1 VGLDRL
7 IQYLLDEDQVTPDQI
22 AEARRTQ
29 GFFGGQIGSHIL
41 KLGFVDEASLGK
53 ALSKVTGVPYASG
66 ERLQRASESA
76 LASLDP
82 RTAERLRACPIERDG
97 RTVRI
102 AMLDPCD
109 ALTLAEVRSAT
120 GCEVEPWVTCEYRLY
135 QALEH
140 HYRVNAGRPRAIT
153 LAPPLS
159 RERAPQEPRRESA
172 AAVQADDDGSFGP
185 GLDRRLL
192 DADLG
197 HDEHVATHHGSPLDD
212 VLDAIERVDA
222 NARRVVTPIDPLER
236 LERVLIAAEDRGRIA
251 DAVLGL
257 CAGHA
262 ARSAL
267 FAAGKEGLRLIAGRG
282 RAFETEQIRARTI
295 PAERSTVLGAVIE
308 SRDLFFGVVPPHP
321 ANRELYSALG
331 GRLPSMAMVLPILV
345 KSRVAAL
352 LYLDDEDRPMRRPDI
367 VLMRRVA
374 GKAGVAFEILLLRG
388 KLRKV

>member
-1 VGLDRL
+1 VGLERL
-7 IQYLLDEDQVTPDQI
+7 IQHLLDKGRVTPDQI
-22 AEARRTQ
+22 AEARRSQ

-41 KLGFVDEASLGK
+41 KLGFVGEASLGE
-53 ALSKVTGVPYASG
+53 ALSKVTGAPYASG
-66 ERLQRASESA
+66 ERLQGASESA

-82 RTAERLRACPIERDG
+82 RTAERLLACPIERDG
-97 RTVRI
+97 RTVHI
-102 AMLDPCD
+102 AMLNPGD

-120 GCEVEPWVTCEYRLY
+120 GCEVDPWVTCEYRLY
-135 QALEH
+135 QALER

-159 RERAPQEPRRESA
+159 CERAPQGPLRESA
-172 AAVQADDDGSFGP
+172 ATVQAGYDGSFGP
-185 GLDRRLL
+185 GPDRRLL

-197 HDEHVATHHGSPLDD
+197 HHEHDDAHHGSPLDD

-222 NARRVVTPIDPLER
+222 NARNVVTPIDPLEK

-251 DAVLGL
+251 DAVLGF

-267 FAAGKEGLRLIAGRG
+267 FAAGKEGLRAIAGRG
-282 RAFETEQIRARTI
+282 RAFETEQLRALTI
-295 PAERSTVLGAVIE
+295 PVERSTVLGAVIE
-308 SRDLFFGVVPPHP
+308 SRDLFFGVVTPHP
-321 ANRELYSALG
+321 ANRDLYSALG

-367 VLMRRVA
+367 ALMRRVA
-374 GKAGVAFEILLLRG
+374 GKTGVAFEILLLRG